1 MRVRHAALLALVLIG
16 QGAWTADTPQP
27 IFPGVL
33 NGPENNAAEN
43 PPEEIEPA
51 HFHHVHLNVTDPA
64 KSLRFYEFMFGAI
77 QVRFRGVS
85 NALFTE
91 RSFILLNKVD
101 RPPPSELRSGIWH
114 IGWGGVDIRSEYEW
128 WKARGMDVHTEI
140 YQLGRGYVTY
150 WNGPDKELI

>member
-85 NALFTE
+85 DALFTE
-91 RSFILLNKVD
+91 RCRDSSMARLFSRIDSRFLSPSSLKVT
-101 RPPPSELRSGIWH
+101 R
-114 IGWGGVDIRSEYEW
+114 
-128 WKARGMDVHTEI
+128 A
-140 YQLGRGYVTY
+140 
-150 WNGPDKELI
+150 